1 MLILTRTI
9 NEAIIIGGDIR
20 VSVASV
26 RSEEASFTVESSDT
40 NQPHSRDRLIGQ
52 TLPIA
57 AAINLVVLGIR
68 GRQVR
73 LGVEAPKDVTVD
85 REEVHMRKVSERPAL
100 NSYRSGRTQPARRL
114 VQRLTAAVL
123 G

>member
-40 NQPHSRDRLIGQ
+40 YQPRRERLIGQ

-57 AAINLVVLGIR
+57 AGIKLMVLGIR

-73 LGVEAPKDVTVD
+73 LGVEAPKDVPVD
-85 REEVHMRKVSERPAL
+85 REEVHIRKVSERLAP
-100 NSYRSGRTQPARRL
+100 NSYRSGRTLPARRL